1 MAQKMLVVG
10 GTYDSVC
17 GKPSGI
23 VDQIGS
29 LLSSTCLFK
38 TAVFNGGTLQELR
51 ETIYPLI
58 ESHSV
63 ILWMPNVSNAEE
75 KVRDVK
81 RINPKAI
88 LVSSKRN
95 DNEKYSF
102 PELISRA
109 LEMKANLTIEFSQQ
123 ADGRFRMQLF
133 DPLGNLYY
141 KGLETAEMCEAL
153 VLRLCELQ
161 EFTRVPT
168 FPALNQPAED
178 YAAQVDPRFCE
189 FARGCA
195 DIFHNLIAPAKD
207 TKRFLGNLSF
217 RCQNGFPS
225 FRGGNGL
232 IYVSRRNVN
241 KGEIGP
247 EYFVPTFLSDTNHA
261 CYYGEH
267 KPSVDTPVQLRL
279 YKRLPQFNYMLHA
292 HCYFDGAPMTTKRI
306 PCGAIEEVDE
316 ILNIVER
323 SDPKAD
329 LLAVNLLGHGCL
341 LLSKTLEALLSLENE
356 PQKGFV
362 ARTMPDA
369 AFSDR
374 TICEYCACSDVC
386 AKQHLTECHLE
397 CAHYISRQYYEET
410 VKKAE
415 TLERFAKGEAVAA
428 SDIENF
434 LSVDADTAK
443 RMFFYERKHH
453 WDGRASGKRTYTTES
468 SYRLQRK
475 AIAYYTAEYDEGFGE
490 TRITCSN
497 CGEERAIKGCEVGS
511 TGLGLEGRNVCTYD
525 EDAYCPLCGAQI
537 VSEAEYKAGNARFA
551 IGGKTM
557 ALVCKECGYK
567 NYDDETIA
575 ELKKVFPNMEEH
587 DIPYSCG
594 ACLDSANDGENGL
607 AEAIR
612 KENKKNQVLI
622 GDDELSLLCP
632 GCRAEVAPYEALKEI
647 DIPVPAFC
655 PRCGHKLHY

>member
-1 MAQKMLVVG
+1 MARKMLVVG
-10 GTYDSVC
+10 GTYDPVC
-17 GKPSGI
+17 GKPSKI
-23 VDQIGS
+23 VDQMGS
-29 LLSSTCLFK
+29 LLSSTRLFK
-38 TAVFNGGTLQELR
+38 TTIFNGGTLQDLR
-51 ETIYPLI
+51 ETIYPQI
-58 ESHSV
+58 ESHSI

-75 KVRDVK
+75 KLRDIK
-81 RINPKAI
+81 KINPKAI

-109 LEMKANLTIEFSQQ
+109 LEMKANLTIEFSKQD
-123 ADGRFRMQLF
+123 DGKFRMQLF

-141 KGLETAEMCEAL
+141 KGMETAEMCEAL
-153 VLRLCELQ
+153 VLRLSELQ

-225 FRGGNGL
+225 FRGDNGL

-362 ARTMPDA
+362 KRAMPEEA
-369 AFSDR
+369 LSHKSS
-374 TICEYCACSDVC
+374 ICNLCTCCHVCSKRYCSLFNLGC
-386 AKQHLTECHLE
+386 K
-397 CAHYISRQYYEET
+397 HYISRSYYEET
-410 VKKAE
+410 VEKAAA
-415 TLERFAKGEAVAA
+415 LERFAKGEAIAA

-434 LSVDADTAK
+434 LSMDADTAK
-443 RMFFYERKHH
+443 GMFFYERTYRC
-453 WDGRASGKRTYTTES
+453 DVGPSGKRTYTPES

-475 AIAYYTAEYDEGFGE
+475 ATAYYTAVYDEGFRE
-490 TRITCSN
+490 THLTCSN
-497 CGEERAIKGCEVGS
+497 CGEERTIKGCEVGS
-511 TGLGLEGRNVCTYD
+511 TGLGLEGKNVCTYY

-537 VSEAEYKAGNARFA
+537 VSEEEYKAGNAKFA
-551 IGGKTM
+551 IGGK
-557 ALVCKECGYK
+557 AYHFVNGECV
-567 NYDDETIA
+567 A
-575 ELKKVFPNMEEH
+575 R
-587 DIPYSCG
+587 
-594 ACLDSANDGENGL
+594 ENGS